1 MSIYKYVSFENLKHI
16 LNGSVRIT
24 QPKAFNDPF
33 ELLPEI
39 NLTNDI
45 NGFSLNITSSQ
56 RENEPAR
63 LPDDFESQNCN
74 DIASRDVL
82 NGLNKLIGIF
92 CVSENPNSLLMW
104 SHYAEEYKGAVVEF
118 DENHEFF
125 RGLFSVSYED
135 NRPKLDWELMTDT
148 NGQVRLS
155 ELCYKPKD
163 WEYEAEKRI
172 ARFLNDGNV
181 VGHVNGHD
189 VVVMDIPLD
198 CIKSVTMGERMS
210 VENQRLIF
218 GKLYQT
224 NIALHL
230 AAVSNWGYTFRSE
243 IIKIDRPISECSP
256 QISPRT
262 AHIFTEL
269 KGSLGEVARWL
280 VKEHPMA
287 EMVNKTL

>member
-1 MSIYKYVSFENLKHI
+1 MSIFKYVSFENLGHI

-45 NGFSLNITSSQ
+45 NGFSLNLTSLQ
-56 RENEPAR
+56 REKEPAR
-63 LPDDFESQNCN
+63 LSDNFESKNCN
-74 DIASRDVL
+74 DVASRDTL
-82 NGLNKLIGIF
+82 NGLNDLIGIF

-104 SHYAEEYKGAVVEF
+104 SHYADEYKGAVVEF
-118 DENHEFF
+118 DESHEFF
-125 RGLFSVSYED
+125 TGLFPVSYEE
-135 NRPKLDWELMTDT
+135 NRPKLDWESMPDD

-155 ELCYKPKD
+155 ELCYKPKA

-172 ARFLNDGNV
+172 ARFLNEGSV
-181 VGHVNGHD
+181 VANVNGHD
-189 VVVMDIPLD
+189 VVVMELPME

-210 VENQRLIF
+210 VENQRFIF
-218 GKLYQT
+218 GKLHKT

-230 AAVSNWGYTFRSE
+230 AAVSNWGYTFRPE
-243 IIKIDRPISECSP
+243 TIKIDRPISEFPP
-256 QISPRT
+256 QMTPRT

-269 KGSLGEVARWL
+269 SGHLGEAARWL
-280 VKEHPMA
+280 VKDHPMA
-287 EMVNKTL
+287 EMVNKTV